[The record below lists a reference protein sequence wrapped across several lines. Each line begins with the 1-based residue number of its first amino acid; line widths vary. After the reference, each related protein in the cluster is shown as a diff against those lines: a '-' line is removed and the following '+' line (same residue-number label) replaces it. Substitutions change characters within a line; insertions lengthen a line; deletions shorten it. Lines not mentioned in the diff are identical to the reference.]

1 MFKTQNLYQND
12 EKWKNTKLGNSSETI
27 GGWGCLLTSVTMM
40 LNGIGYNETPET
52 VNEKMKNAGGF
63 QGAFFIPS
71 VLPFVWPNSAYRDMQ
86 PCESFPA
93 PIAQIDAAVAQG
105 KPVILQVDWNKQA
118 GIQTHFVLVKEKKG
132 DDYVLYDPYK
142 YGGDGPDKEVLLT
155 KRYKYNGATLEQE
168 ISAVL
173 WFDSYSAAP
182 PEPPKV
188 TKVPVPADKFILY
201 AVEDDLALRA
211 DPSVGGFLWKRLV
224 AGSELTCLEPKA
236 TAKAKIGVNGQ
247 WINVQDPAGDQGYV
261 AAWYV
266 SDSKDAKPAPAA
278 PASTAPATGSTT
290 STSATS
296 KPATTAAAVKAN
308 LPAGAMLFIPTEEL
322 AFRSKPEIT
331 PETLIRRIP
340 VSEQLVCLEPAN
352 FAIEKVGVVGKWLK
366 VRDQQNKEGF
376 VAAWYVK
383 YASGSTAQQPAATSA
398 ASSPAAPT
406 ASTGKVKATAQAVAF
421 RKQPVVNEQTLI
433 RWLPLGEELTIAEPG
448 GDAKVGANNQWL
460 KVKDKSNVEGY
471 VAAWFVGR

>member
-52 VNEKMKNAGGF
+52 VNEKMKKAGGF

-71 VLPFVWPNSAYRDMQ
+71 VLPFVWPNCAYRDMQ

-93 PIAQIDAAVAQG
+93 PIAQIDAAVAAG

-132 DDYVLYDPYK
+132 SDYVIYDPYK

-155 KRYKYNGATLEQE
+155 TRYKYNGATLEKE

-188 TKVPVPADKFILY
+188 TKVPVPADPYRLY
-201 AVEDDLALRA
+201 AAEDDLALRA
-211 DPSVGGFLWKRLV
+211 EPSIGGFLWKRML
-224 AGSELTCLEPKA
+224 AGTELTCLEPKA
-236 TAKAKIGVNGQ
+236 TAKAKLGVNGQ

-266 SDSKDAKPAPAA
+266 SETKGGAPVPSAPKPAAQT
-278 PASTAPATGSTT
+278 PASTTPVAAP
-290 STSATS
+290 
-296 KPATTAAAVKAN
+296 KP
-308 LPAGAMLFIPTEEL
+308 LPAGAMAFIPTEEL
-322 AFRSKPEIT
+322 AFRSKPEIA

-340 VSEQLVCLEPAN
+340 VTEQVISIEPPS

-383 YASGSTAQQPAATSA
+383 FAAGSTAQQTAAA
-398 ASSPAAPT
+398 ASALPS
-406 ASTGKVKATAQAVAF
+406 SSGGKVKAAMQAVAF
-421 RKQPVVNEQTLI
+421 RKQPVVNDTTLI
-433 RWLPLGEELTIAEPG
+433 RWLPLGEELTINEPG
-448 GDAKVGANNQWL
+448 GEAKVGANNQWL
-460 KVKDKSNVEGY
+460 KVKDRSGMEGY
-471 VAAWFVGR
+471 VAAWFVSG